1 MDNCIKIAS
10 RASVLAKIQ
19 AKLVGERISQKHP
32 NYEIEYHWIKTTGDL
47 DQRLDISSG
56 STVGVF
62 TSDISQRIISSEF
75 DMAIHS
81 WKDYPIADNGKSKIY
96 GTLERA
102 DLRDVLLLKNNLKTL
117 ESKERIQIMTS
128 SPRRRYSLEQNLIE
142 LVPIKFNKINFL
154 DLRGNIDTRLKKF
167 INDQNTDGIVIAKAA
182 LDRVIQTDM
191 QEAQSLK
198 EIIFKCLKESHWIVL
213 PLSSFPTAPGQG
225 AIGIEV
231 ANKNKKIIEIVEMI
245 NNKTIHKNVT
255 KEKLIMSNYGGGCS
269 QKIGV
274 SIWNKNENLVHSLFG
289 ITDNK
294 DKLKVYDATINKEKK
309 TRNIKVRKDD
319 IFPKNKEEQNI
330 FKRSDIDK
338 NDILNGLK
346 NTLIYI
352 TRKNVLNNRP
362 VFDPSCILWT
372 SGMKSWKAANNLGYW
387 IHGSSDSMG
396 ESEINSTQT
405 FLGENFPITKLTF
418 KNDDPPTERVIN
430 VYELNNPKFPDDMA
444 DRKEFFW
451 MSTLAFKTALKQ
463 YPEIIDKQHACGMG
477 NTYKKLKKIITN
489 EEKLDCHISY
499 ESWLDNLENET

>member
-19 AKLVGERISQKHP
+19 AKLVGERISDKYP
-32 NYEIEYHWIKTTGDL
+32 NYKIEYHWIKTTGDL

-117 ESKERIQIMTS
+117 KSKERIQIMTS

-182 LDRVIQTDM
+182 LDRVIHTDM

-231 ANKNKKIIEIVEMI
+231 ANNNKKTIELVKNI
-245 NNKTIHKNVT
+245 NNKPIYANVT
-255 KEKLIMSNYGGGCS
+255 EEKLIMSNYGGGCS

-274 SIWNKNENLVHSLFG
+274 SVWNKNEKMIHSLFG
-289 ITDNK
+289 ITESNE
-294 DKLKVYDATINKEKK
+294 KLKAFSIVRSTSEQTINTKVKK
-309 TRNIKVRKDD
+309 NDV
-319 IFPKNKEEQNI
+319 FPKNKEEQNI
-330 FKRSDIDK
+330 FERSDVNK
-338 NDILNGLK
+338 NQMLNKLRS
-346 NTLIYI
+346 TLIYI
-352 TRKNVLNNRP
+352 TRKNVLGNRP
-362 VFDPSCILWT
+362 VFDASCILWT
-372 SGMKSWKAANNLGYW
+372 SGLKSWRAANNLGYW
-387 IHGSSDSMG
+387 IHGTSDSMG
-396 ESEINSTQT
+396 ETEIKSVQT
-405 FLGENFPITKLTF
+405 FIGENFPITKLTF
-418 KNDDPPTERVIN
+418 KNDDIPKVKTID

-444 DRKEFFW
+444 NRKEFFW
-451 MSTLAFKTALKQ
+451 MSTLAFKTALEQ
-463 YPEIIDKQHACGMG
+463 YPDIIDKQHACGMG
-477 NTYKKLKKIITN
+477 NTFKKLKKIITN
-489 EEKLDCHISY
+489 EEKLDCYLSY
-499 ESWLDNLENET
+499 ESWFNNLQD